1 MKISRLRILGLIFL
15 EMLLTIV
22 IIFLWWKGPSLY
34 SNQLLILLF
43 CHLFMCICLIY
54 IMSRDNFY
62 VFEPIV
68 FVTFMYYMIFVFT
81 PIYDIFEDNVSIFG
95 TNTMSGCIKG
105 TIIFVA
111 GFIALLIGYNSKIVC
126 RKKGYFVEFQK
137 RTILEYDKHSLL
149 TYSYVVW
156 GSSIAIYLLY
166 NMMTGRNLLYMLSF
180 GFFSQGLNSTQ
191 GYSVDFLS
199 MIIYCSFVPM
209 MNILIY
215 DKSKL
220 LKILVFLITCIP
232 VATRGFRSVL
242 IIPLM
247 APFIYRYI
255 KTKKTPKIYV
265 MGIITFI
272 VIFMLGFIENTRGS
286 MRVGTGLNI
295 EGYSY
300 LDGMDGIL
308 DYFGSYK
315 TFYGAVMAY
324 PSEHPYTCGQQLL
337 YSIVMYIPRVIWPGK
352 PNSLIQEVIGNSTN
366 EIARLSGAAW
376 PNIGEYYTDGG
387 IIGLIF
393 IMFILG
399 WLLKHMKKMYENP
412 KAKSSLI
419 AYSLLLP
426 ALIPIIAY
434 GYTAGNLPTIVFMML
449 PFCGEKYFVKK
460 VMGG

>member
-1 MKISRLRILGLIFL
+1 MKISRLRILGLLFL

-166 NMMTGRNLLYMLSF
+166 N
-180 GFFSQGLNSTQ
+180 
-191 GYSVDFLS
+191 
-199 MIIYCSFVPM
+199 
-209 MNILIY
+209 ILIIFARKTNRY
-215 DKSKL
+215 YYL
-220 LKILVFLITCIP
+220 ILILTFLKIKNKH
-232 VATRGFRSVL
+232 
-242 IIPLM
+242 PL
-247 APFIYRYI
+247 R
-255 KTKKTPKIYV
+255 K
-265 MGIITFI
+265 
-272 VIFMLGFIENTRGS
+272 
-286 MRVGTGLNI
+286 NI
-295 EGYSY
+295 S
-300 LDGMDGIL
+300 
-308 DYFGSYK
+308 
-315 TFYGAVMAY
+315 
-324 PSEHPYTCGQQLL
+324 
-337 YSIVMYIPRVIWPGK
+337 
-352 PNSLIQEVIGNSTN
+352 
-366 EIARLSGAAW
+366 
-376 PNIGEYYTDGG
+376 
-387 IIGLIF
+387 
-393 IMFILG
+393 
-399 WLLKHMKKMYENP
+399 
-412 KAKSSLI
+412 
-419 AYSLLLP
+419 
-426 ALIPIIAY
+426 
-434 GYTAGNLPTIVFMML
+434 
-449 PFCGEKYFVKK
+449 
-460 VMGG
+460 